1 MNIVWIVSVAGLPPE
16 KLVEAHGTFASA
28 TCTICGSKKP
38 ESEVK
43 VSRNLISYYSVVMEM
58 INCQHTVFD
67 IQNSLN

>member
-1 MNIVWIVSVAGLPPE
+1 MAGLPPE

-43 VSRNLISYYSVVMEM
+43 VSRVLFCDYIVVMDNGHQSHSM
-58 INCQHTVFD
+58 
-67 IQNSLN
+67 